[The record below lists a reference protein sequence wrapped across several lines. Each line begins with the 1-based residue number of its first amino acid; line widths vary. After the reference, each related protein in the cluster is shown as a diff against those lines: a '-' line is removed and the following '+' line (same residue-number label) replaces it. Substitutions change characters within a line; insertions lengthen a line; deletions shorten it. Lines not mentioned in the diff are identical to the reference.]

1 METTYPIG
9 LGHNDTQTRKKADQD
24 YVKFWEEQAENL
36 SWFEKW
42 DKTLQWSPP
51 FAKWFV
57 GGKINASYNALDVI
71 VAKNPEKKA
80 ILWVGENGNKK
91 ELSYRE
97 LYQYVS
103 KFANALKSLGVKKGD
118 RITIYLP
125 MIPELIVSM
134 LACARIGAIHT
145 VIFSGFSAQ
154 SIRDRVDDSKSKIII
169 TADGGFRRGTIV
181 QLKQVIDEAIQDLD
195 FVENVIVFEHVN
207 VQVSYGAKE
216 KRWQD
221 LVQNASPICDAEKLD
236 SAHPL
241 YILYTSGTTG
251 KPKGVLH
258 GTGGYLV
265 HLYSTFKWV
274 FDIKDSDIY
283 FCTADIGWVTGHSYM
298 AYGPLLHGTTLVMYE
313 GAPDYP
319 TPARMWEIISQ
330 YKVTIF
336 YTTPTA
342 LRMFMKYGDALPNSQ
357 DLSSLRLLGTVGEPI
372 NPEVWRWYYDTIGKQ
387 KCPIVDTW
395 WQTETGGIMLSPVP
409 GLETIPL
416 KPGSAT
422 KPIPGIVAAVV
433 DENGKSLPAGTKGYL
448 AIRQPWPGMLLSLY
462 GDDEKYKLV
471 YWSKYKTMYYPG
483 DYAMQDSD
491 GYFWMLG
498 RADDVLKIAGHRL
511 GTAELESGF
520 VSHKSVAEAAV
531 CSIPH
536 EVKGES
542 IIAFLVLKEGVLQT
556 PNLKEEITSHIRKMI
571 GPIATP
577 DQLYFVSKLPKTR
590 SGKIMRRLL
599 KAIAKDEQVGDISTL
614 EDEAS
619 VDEVRGALNELK
631 QTIQK
636 NKVK

>member
-154 SIRDRVDDSKSKIII
+154 SIRDRVEDSKSKIII

-207 VQVSYGAKE
+207 VQVSYGTKE

-258 GTGGYLV
+258 GTGG
-265 HLYSTFKWV
+265 
-274 FDIKDSDIY
+274 
-283 FCTADIGWVTGHSYM
+283 
-298 AYGPLLHGTTLVMYE
+298 
-313 GAPDYP
+313 
-319 TPARMWEIISQ
+319 
-330 YKVTIF
+330 
-336 YTTPTA
+336 
-342 LRMFMKYGDALPNSQ
+342 
-357 DLSSLRLLGTVGEPI
+357 
-372 NPEVWRWYYDTIGKQ
+372 
-387 KCPIVDTW
+387 
-395 WQTETGGIMLSPVP
+395 
-409 GLETIPL
+409 
-416 KPGSAT
+416 
-422 KPIPGIVAAVV
+422 
-433 DENGKSLPAGTKGYL
+433 
-448 AIRQPWPGMLLSLY
+448 
-462 GDDEKYKLV
+462 
-471 YWSKYKTMYYPG
+471 
-483 DYAMQDSD
+483 
-491 GYFWMLG
+491 
-498 RADDVLKIAGHRL
+498 
-511 GTAELESGF
+511 
-520 VSHKSVAEAAV
+520 
-531 CSIPH
+531 
-536 EVKGES
+536 
-542 IIAFLVLKEGVLQT
+542 
-556 PNLKEEITSHIRKMI
+556 
-571 GPIATP
+571 
-577 DQLYFVSKLPKTR
+577 
-590 SGKIMRRLL
+590 
-599 KAIAKDEQVGDISTL
+599 
-614 EDEAS
+614 
-619 VDEVRGALNELK
+619 
-631 QTIQK
+631 
-636 NKVK
+636 